1 MSIET
6 CCVQGERKVKFL
18 LHFPHFFVPLHPL
31 NEKATMKQELVS
43 VIMPTFNASKY
54 LADSIES
61 VLNQT
66 YTNLELLITDD
77 CSSDDTR
84 KILKEFAE
92 KDKRVKVEF
101 LKENYGPGIARN
113 RSIERAKGRYIAFC
127 DCDDRWM
134 PEKLEKQIKHM
145 TRKDCALCSSSYLI
159 CDENDQIIGIN
170 ISPKVLTLGMMKRD
184 NKLGCLTAI
193 YDIKRLGHKFYMPA
207 IRKRQDW
214 ALFLNI
220 LKECQICF
228 CLTEPLAYY
237 RQRSHSVSSNKL
249 SLIKYNVNVYETV
262 FGYTR
267 LRAYLYFLLIFMPTY
282 YLKVLKRDKDSKKY
296 VTELAKQKK
305 S

>member
-1 MSIET
+1 
-6 CCVQGERKVKFL
+6 
-18 LHFPHFFVPLHPL
+18 
-31 NEKATMKQELVS
+31 MKQELVS
-43 VIMPTFNASKY
+43 VIMPTYNAGKF

-61 VLNQT
+61 ILGQT
-66 YTNLELLITDD
+66 YQNLELLITDD
-77 CSSDDTR
+77 CSDDETR
-84 KILKEFAE
+84 SILKAFAQR
-92 KDKRVKVEF
+92 DSRVKVEY
-101 LKENYGPGIARN
+101 LKRNGGPAIARN

-134 PEKLEKQIKHM
+134 PEKLEKQIAHM

-159 CDENDQIIGIN
+159 CDEDDEVKGIR
-170 ISPKVLTLGMMKRD
+170 ISPKYLTLGMMKRD
-184 NKLGCLTAI
+184 NKIGCLTAV

-237 RQRSHSVSSNKL
+237 RLRENSVSSNKL
-249 SLIKYNVNVYETV
+249 SLVKYNVNVYETV

-267 LRAYLYFLLIFMPTY
+267 WKAYLYFFFRFLPTY
-282 YLKVLKRDKDSKKY
+282 YAKVLKRKRDSKKY
-296 VTELAKQKK
+296 LRSLSQNP
-305 S
+305 